1 MNERLFSNQKISSP
15 LTQWSFY
22 YRQMH
27 TTTATATT
35 YPTLK
40 RIYTLGVV
48 VVGQLRRGVKHA
60 WEWTTEVEYKARAQT
75 ERDRLNLSKSTRGS
89 FDLDPTMPSTR
100 RSKRM
105 RSTKC
110 TDPIRYGS
118 FMFISFFLFFAANS
132 ILYRTDL
139 SWRSSVRNK
148 NPRTASGCGYG
159 SVRWQ

>member
-1 MNERLFSNQKISSP
+1 
-15 LTQWSFY
+15 
-22 YRQMH
+22 MH
-27 TTTATATT
+27 TTTTTTTTTT
-35 YPTLK
+35 YPTSR
-40 RIYTLGVV
+40 RIYTPGVV
-48 VVGQLRRGVKHA
+48 VVGQLWRGVKHA

-118 FMFISFFLFFAANS
+118 FMFISFFLFFLSRTRFCIVQTSHDAR
-132 ILYRTDL
+132 LYGIRIPAQRVDAGMGPCDDN
-139 SWRSSVRNK
+139 RSV
-148 NPRTASGCGYG
+148 
-159 SVRWQ
+159 